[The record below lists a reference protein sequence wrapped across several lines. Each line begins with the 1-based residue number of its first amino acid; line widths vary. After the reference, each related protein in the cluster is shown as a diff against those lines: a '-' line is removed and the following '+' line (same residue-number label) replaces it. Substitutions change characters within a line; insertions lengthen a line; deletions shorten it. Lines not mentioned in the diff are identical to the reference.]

1 MRAARRIP
9 TDHLTSFWPLTIRP
23 LTAGLTPDARSPP
36 RVLPDFHRRD
46 VGVAEV
52 TLHTGVSSTEVVE
65 PPPAEWYRVP
75 AGTARQVNAVRAGGG
90 RVIAVGTTVARALDS
105 AADPDGLLT
114 GNEGWTELVLGP
126 DRAPRP
132 VNGLIT
138 GWREPNASHLLLLE
152 AVAGPELV
160 GNAYTAALAARHRC
174 HEFGDSC
181 LLLAQQGAGE
191 RTGKTPA

>member
-1 MRAARRIP
+1 
-9 TDHLTSFWPLTIRP
+9 
-23 LTAGLTPDARSPP
+23 
-36 RVLPDFHRRD
+36 VLADLHRRD

-52 TLHTGVSSTEVVE
+52 TLHTGVSSTEIVE

-75 AGTARQVNAVRAGGG
+75 AGTARQVNAVRARGG
-90 RVIAVGTTVARALDS
+90 RVIAVGTTVARALES

-114 GNEGWTELVLGP
+114 ANEGWTELVLGP
-126 DRAPRP
+126 DRAPRL

-138 GWREPNASHLLLLE
+138 GWHEPNASHLLLLE

-160 GNAYTAALAARHRC
+160 GNAYTAALAARYRW

-181 LLLAQQGAGE
+181 LLLAHQGARE